1 MSYYVWKSHMMQS
14 YDTEKVIEDSGID
27 DIIQYNNNMLV
38 L

>member
-1 MSYYVWKSHMMQS
+1 MSYYVWKSHMTQS

-27 DIIQYNNNMLV
+27 DITQYNNNMLV